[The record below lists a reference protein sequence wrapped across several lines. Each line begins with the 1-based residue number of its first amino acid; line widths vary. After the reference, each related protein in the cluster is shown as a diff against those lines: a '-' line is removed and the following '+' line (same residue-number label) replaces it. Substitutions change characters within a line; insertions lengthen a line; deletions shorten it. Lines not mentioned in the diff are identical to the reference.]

1 MPLGVSR
8 DHLELSSSL
17 HAWASGLDGPAAVR
31 EAETDTG
38 AAFSKTWQAVVEMG
52 LTGIGIAEE
61 HGGGGGDLLDQMVA
75 LEAAAH
81 GLVPGPLLGSTLVG
95 QVVTDSDVLAS
106 IAAGVGAAVAVT
118 DELAFD
124 VVDARWL
131 LARADDGSWVLH
143 DSDGWSA
150 EPVHGV
156 DLSRRG
162 GRYAVSES
170 PQVARLDVDGDAVRR
185 VLVALAAAE
194 ASGLAQWCLDTAVAY
209 AKVREQFGKP
219 IGSFQAVKHLCAEM
233 LETTESIAAAA
244 WDLGT
249 AREPVE
255 RAPA

>member
-38 AAFSKTWQAVVEMG
+38 AAFTKTWQAVVEMG

-143 DSDGWSA
+143 DSDGWNA
-150 EPVHGV
+150 EPV
-156 DLSRRG
+156 LRIWLMMTWSSWPCWARCITSAMPMRRCC
-162 GRYAVSES
+162 AW
-170 PQVARLDVDGDAVRR
+170 
-185 VLVALAAAE
+185 
-194 ASGLAQWCLDTAVAY
+194 ASA
-209 AKVREQFGKP
+209 
-219 IGSFQAVKHLCAEM
+219 M
-233 LETTESIAAAA
+233 AAA
-244 WDLGT
+244 WLISRRSGFVKGLAGSKWIVTRLPLTNAFHVPTIFPSMITLGPSAFHAGMRSLT
-249 AREPVE
+249 SFRGL
-255 RAPA
+255 